1 MGAGSPAGGFV
12 NKTAPKY
19 APDPICRLCGNAQT
33 GSQTAAIVAGFQEY
47 TMNQS
52 KGSKLS
58 LRNRTVGMAALFAAA
73 ALASACSQQP
83 AAPVVVVNDKVY
95 SVAPDAAKVAV
106 GIVSGEITGM
116 KVTERVE
123 EVSGKVSAPA
133 KLSGKLVIKNTSAD
147 QSVSMLEAKIIF
159 VDSLGKPLVM
169 EDNRAE
175 PVVKMDSS
183 YGAKNR
189 LDPGQEM
196 TQTLDVEFP
205 AAALKAGVLKEV
217 RIALVYAPA
226 AYNKASL
233 NFPVALSSK

>member
-1 MGAGSPAGGFV
+1 MIQSMIRTPATRQRVLG
-12 NKTAPKY
+12 
-19 APDPICRLCGNAQT
+19 
-33 GSQTAAIVAGFQEY
+33 
-47 TMNQS
+47 
-52 KGSKLS
+52 LS
-58 LRNRTVGMAALFAAA
+58 AVFAMV

-95 SVAPDAAKVAV
+95 AMAPDAAKVAV

-133 KLSGKLVIKNTSAD
+133 KLSGKLVIRNTSAD

-159 VDSLGKPLVM
+159 VDAQGKPLAM

-175 PVVKMDSS
+175 PAVKMDSS

-189 LDPGQEM
+189 LDPGQDM

-205 AAALKAGVLKEV
+205 AAALKPGVLKEV

-233 NFPVALSSK
+233 NFPVALGGK

>member
-1 MGAGSPAGGFV
+1 M
-12 NKTAPKY
+12 
-19 APDPICRLCGNAQT
+19 
-33 GSQTAAIVAGFQEY
+33 VALLG
-47 TMNQS
+47 
-52 KGSKLS
+52 
-58 LRNRTVGMAALFAAA
+58 
-73 ALASACSQQP
+73 ACSQQP

-95 SVAPDAAKVAV
+95 AMAPDAAKVAV

-159 VDSLGKPLVM
+159 VDAQGKPLAM

-175 PVVKMDSS
+175 PAVKMDSS

-189 LDPGQEM
+189 LDPGQDM

-205 AAALKAGVLKEV
+205 VAALKPGVLKEV

-233 NFPVALSSK
+233 NFPVALGGK

>member
-1 MGAGSPAGGFV
+1 
-12 NKTAPKY
+12 
-19 APDPICRLCGNAQT
+19 
-33 GSQTAAIVAGFQEY
+33 
-47 TMNQS
+47 MNQS

-58 LRNRTVGMAALFAAA
+58 PRNRTVGMAGVIAAA

-83 AAPVVVVNDKVY
+83 AAPVVVVADKVY
-95 SVAPDAAKVAV
+95 AVAPDAAKVAV

-133 KLSGKLVIKNTSAD
+133 KLSGKLIIKNTSVD
-147 QSVSMLEAKIIF
+147 QSVNMLEAKIIF
-159 VDSLGKPLVM
+159 VDSQGKPLAM

-189 LDPGQEM
+189 LDPGQDM